1 MFCQFL
7 CSCDTNLSCVGMSLR
22 HLETRAREN
31 LNRGDINT
39 KRTIKDHLYN
49 YDKCYQPVGRAVAR
63 SSLERKV

>member
-1 MFCQFL
+1 
-7 CSCDTNLSCVGMSLR
+7 MSLR